1 MCANPDDQR
10 LRELDL
16 LLHITQLYSN
26 HPGAQNVA
34 TLLDHF
40 AVERRGHRYMCLV
53 SDVLGPSLAVR
64 VRSSTRELDIDW
76 LVDNLYR
83 LLQAVDFLHSEAHI
97 VHGGKTSSVPPF
109 PFLSLLSGLDNLE
122 RRY

>member
-1 MCANPDDQR
+1 M
-10 LRELDL
+10 
-16 LLHITQLYSN
+16 
-26 HPGAQNVA
+26 A

-40 AVERRGHRYMCLV
+40 AVERHGYRYMCLV

-64 VRSSTRELDIDW
+64 VRSFTRELDIDW

-97 VHGGKTSSVPPF
+97 VHGGK
-109 PFLSLLSGLDNLE
+109 
-122 RRY
+122 